1 MKQSLPMYVYTLSLE
16 DIFVQCPTYIRVRR
30 YIYTGKAIHIY
41 GQGCTYIRARLYI
54 YKKGSL
60 YGFLLSGERGIQTP
74 GTDKPFTGFRVRP
87 NRSLW
92 HLSKVRVLSIAGA
105 KVSINN
111 ELRLTKDE
119 KKFVEV
125 RFFRSNRYFLL
136 FFACSSALCNRVARA
151 LMYLCSV
158 KREND
163 FSYPQSSNIK

>member
-1 MKQSLPMYVYTLSLE
+1 MTSGNAYYWPIKKKRR
-16 DIFVQCPTYIRVRR
+16 DIAQRFC
-30 YIYTGKAIHIY
+30 
-41 GQGCTYIRARLYI
+41 
-54 YKKGSL
+54 
-60 YGFLLSGERGIQTP
+60 GERGIQTP
-74 GTDKPFTGFRVRP
+74 GTDEPFTGFRVRP

-119 KKFVEV
+119 KKFVGV

-136 FFACSSALCNRVARA
+136 LFACSSALCNRVARA

-158 KREND
+158 KRERTI
-163 FSYPQSSNIK
+163 FLILSHQT